1 MKKMILILSLG
12 LTIVACS
19 SVVAKKSYSSLLAEG
34 IRNDFKSKGSATVER
49 VTNQD
54 EAQRVCS
61 EYPLNLTEDE
71 EAKLQAN
78 QLKLVKYPK
87 DSNYLGSWQ
96 EGEKI
101 AINAKGM
108 QSSDA
113 VGSVN
118 GGNCY
123 ACHQITKQEIS
134 YGNLGPS
141 LYRYRQIRGSNKQ
154 TIKYTWEKLFN
165 SQSHRACSIMPRF
178 GHSEI
183 LTEQQ
188 LKDVMAFLLDP
199 ESPVNQ

>member
-1 MKKMILILSLG
+1 MKKIILILSLL
-12 LTIVACS
+12 LTIVACA
-19 SVVAKKSYSSLLAEG
+19 SVVSKKSYTDLMAEG
-34 IRNDFKSKGSATVER
+34 IRKDFKSKASATVER

-54 EAQRVCS
+54 EAQKICS
-61 EYPLNLTEDE
+61 EYPLNLTEEDE
-71 EAKLQAN
+71 IRLQAN

-87 DSNYLGSWQ
+87 DSNYLGNWQ

-113 VGSVN
+113 VGSAN

-141 LYRYRQIRGSNKQ
+141 LYRYRQTRGSNKQ

-165 SQSHRACSIMPRF
+165 SQSYRACSIMPRF